1 MHVSTSHRAD
11 PGLCPAGPLEQLRGC
26 RMDKGM
32 RSGPAEG
39 STGTQTQG
47 LQGAPLQRPPKA
59 PHPSRRS
66 WLSSCHGQ
74 AVAAQGCPSHS
85 GTPIPGCARPCEEW
99 SLPST
104 SEGWRGS
111 RPCSILRLCCG
122 SLPFPLT
129 PSWHVPPPVADPCL
143 VTPKACRCQEA
154 KPICSPL
161 LGFNA
166 SPKKWL
172 QVPAQCPC
180 LLPGLAHLP
189 VNE

>member
-1 MHVSTSHRAD
+1 
-11 PGLCPAGPLEQLRGC
+11 
-26 RMDKGM
+26 MDKGM

-47 LQGAPLQRPPKA
+47 LQGHCCEAPRPHIPA
-59 PHPSRRS
+59 DGAGSAAAMDRLWQPRGALPILAH
-66 WLSSCHGQ
+66 LSL
-74 AVAAQGCPSHS
+74 AVQGP
-85 GTPIPGCARPCEEW
+85 ARNGV
-99 SLPST
+99 LPST

-172 QVPAQCPC
+172 QVSAQCPC
-180 LLPGLAHLP
+180 LLPGLAHYLLMS
-189 VNE
+189 ELSECSD